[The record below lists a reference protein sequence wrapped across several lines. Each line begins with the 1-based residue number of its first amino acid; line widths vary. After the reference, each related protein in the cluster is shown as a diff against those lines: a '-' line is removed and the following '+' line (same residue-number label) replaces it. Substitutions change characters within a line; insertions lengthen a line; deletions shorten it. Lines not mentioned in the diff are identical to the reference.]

1 MYMWANIAPVC
12 ITACVPESPS
22 GGTWSAWDGGG
33 VGLKEVELIRWIL
46 VDGTTNNNE
55 KHQKKSPSDEDERNN
70 GKWRS

>member
-1 MYMWANIAPVC
+1 MYMWANIAPVG

-22 GGTWSAWDGGG
+22 GGTRSAWDGGG
-33 VGLKEVELIRWIL
+33 VGLKEVELVRWIL

-55 KHQKKSPSDEDERNN
+55 KHQQKGSSDENERNN

>member
-1 MYMWANIAPVC
+1 MYMWASIAAVG

-22 GGTWSAWDGGG
+22 GSTRSAWDGGG

-55 KHQKKSPSDEDERNN
+55 EHQKKSSSDEDKRHN
-70 GKWRS
+70 GKRRS